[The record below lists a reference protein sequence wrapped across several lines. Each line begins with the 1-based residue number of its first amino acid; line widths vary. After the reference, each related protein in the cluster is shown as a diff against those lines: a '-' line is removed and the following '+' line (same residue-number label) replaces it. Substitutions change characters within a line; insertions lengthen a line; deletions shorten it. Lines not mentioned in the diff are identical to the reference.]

1 MERRKKIIVNGQWT
15 ITSSKEKVQR
25 KKFKG
30 KRGSGDLAKVESTV
44 DADLRKVSMEP
55 VRALHRTG
63 AKNAEDLNGVDNGGR
78 EENYR

>member
-1 MERRKKIIVNGQWT
+1 MLVDNGQ
-15 ITSSKEKVQR
+15 SQVHR

-30 KRGSGDLAKVESTV
+30 KRESGDLAKVDSTF